1 MLEHDALFLM
11 ELDHCV
17 PTLTLHETFAL
28 NFSRH
33 VHVGFTRTL
42 LLRKELL
49 LKPFI
54 ELGELN

>member
-1 MLEHDALFLM
+1 
-11 ELDHCV
+11 LDHCV

-54 ELGELN
+54 ELGELS